1 MATLLSTNLP
11 KKKPSVLKRIR
22 QTERRTAVNKN
33 NRSRLRTEIKKLR
46 KAIDA
51 GKAEDAKTLLRPT
64 LRTIDRMIQK
74 GILRANTASRY
85 KSRLTRSYN
94 ALAQKSA

>member
-1 MATLLSTNLP
+1 MATLLSSNLP

-22 QTERRTAVNKN
+22 QTERRTAVNKR
-33 NRSRLRTEIKKLR
+33 NRTRLRTEIKKLR
-46 KAIDA
+46 KALDA